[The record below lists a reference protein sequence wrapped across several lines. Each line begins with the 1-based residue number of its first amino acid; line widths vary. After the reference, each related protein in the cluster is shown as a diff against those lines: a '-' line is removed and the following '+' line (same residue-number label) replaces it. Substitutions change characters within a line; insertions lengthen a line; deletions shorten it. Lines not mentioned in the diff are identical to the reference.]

1 MGDAPVEVQ
10 RECEVA
16 LAALTRAVPS
26 SAGVTGSVAE
36 WAGAIGALQRVIDV
50 ASAAQDA
57 AMARLAAIE
66 TEVAE
71 DGTLVER
78 CLGLGH
84 AALDAPAVVS
94 GVLKVSAPYAER
106 RLRSAL
112 RLAADGPAGS
122 LSHTGLGGLH
132 AAMAAGRVDAYRAS
146 VVADELEEAPPQ
158 VAASVVAALDGFFG
172 DEDGPRLRRR
182 CRRVLARVSPDFL
195 VQRARRARQECGLRR
210 WAAEPGVDRWEGTF
224 PSEDAARAWAAVDA
238 LARRYVADGLCPGI
252 DRARAKALTDLV
264 AGHATVEA
272 VVTLTVPAEV
282 LAAGT
287 PPVGRSA
294 PAGAFTGAPS
304 GGAEDLVEVTGPRG
318 GDPVLVPRGW
328 VGAAL
333 AGSRSAVEVAA
344 CHPGTGALL
353 DAERPAHRSTPT
365 STAANRPTDGGFDA
379 RTVDG
384 PTVPGTYRPSR
395 RVAARVRARD
405 RRCRFP
411 GCSIAAVFCD
421 VDHVR
426 AWPGGPTALTNLVC
440 LCRRHH
446 RVKQRPGWA
455 VRLAADGTVSW
466 TDPTGRTRTTSPVD
480 ALSTSSC
487 PVPPTRPLSRPR
499 RAGPAPSCPTGR
511 TAPGSS
517 SSSTWPR
524 ARGRRP
530 RGVTGSGA
538 STVSSTSRSG
548 RACSSPI
555 PTPGRTDREG
565 SAAGA
570 AATATPRRS
579 DAVERD
585 RAG

>member
-1 MGDAPVEVQ
+1 MRRSRCSGSARWHWPHS
-10 RECEVA
+10 R
-16 LAALTRAVPS
+16 RAVPS
-26 SAGVTGSVAE
+26 SAVVSGSVAE

-94 GVLKVSAPYAER
+94 GVLNVSAPHAER
-106 RLRSAL
+106 RVRSAL

-158 VAASVVAALDGFFG
+158 VAASVVAALEGFFG

-182 CRRVLARVSPDFL
+182 CRRVLARVSPDLL

-224 PSEDAARAWAAVDA
+224 PSEDAAQAWAAVDA

-282 LAAGT
+282 LRSGT

-365 STAANRPTDGGFDA
+365 STAANRPTDGGVRRAHRRRPDQCRA
-379 RTVDG
+379 RTG
-384 PTVPGTYRPSR
+384 LLG
-395 RVAARVRARD
+395 
-405 RRCRFP
+405 
-411 GCSIAAVFCD
+411 G
-421 VDHVR
+421 
-426 AWPGGPTALTNLVC
+426 GGP
-440 LCRRHH
+440 
-446 RVKQRPGWA
+446 G
-455 VRLAADGTVSW
+455 
-466 TDPTGRTRTTSPVD
+466 
-480 ALSTSSC
+480 
-487 PVPPTRPLSRPR
+487 
-499 RAGPAPSCPTGR
+499 
-511 TAPGSS
+511 
-517 SSSTWPR
+517 PR
-524 ARGRRP
+524 ARPAVPVSRVLHRRGLLRRRP
-530 RGVTGSGA
+530 RPRVARRSHRADEPRLPVPATPPGQAATRLGGATGRRRHRQLDRPDRANPHDVPGGRPVHRRPARCRRRGPAVPAPTSRARTELPDGPHSAWEFVLEHLVAGPRPPPAWRDGSGA

-555 PTPGRTDREG
+555 PTPGRTDHG
-565 SAAGA
+565 GFAVGA
-570 AATATPRRS
+570 AATATRRRS